1 LLKPLSIFL
10 LKNQQFQSVA
20 PWIIFLLIIEDN
32 GMNNSNNTNYQM
44 ASCTSTRNHSQEI
57 NSAIALLLLLVLA
70 LLPARFAQAAVVT
83 FSDFTHLGSD
93 DVDYIVTIEDDAE
106 VGVAANHFK
115 ISYQVAPPNILTTAK
130 FTGFFFDANDAYTSA
145 NLGLSNET
153 VASCGL
159 GFDTHHITGG
169 CGSNLNLGT
178 QAGAFQGYDWDVGIT
193 WKNSNDLS
201 NGQVQSFKIAALNL
215 SINDFSNIGLR
226 GQDTNG
232 GGGSAK
238 EFQSTPNAVPVPASA
253 WLFFSSTVAL
263 LVIRKKHH

>member
-1 LLKPLSIFL
+1 
-10 LKNQQFQSVA
+10 
-20 PWIIFLLIIEDN
+20 
-32 GMNNSNNTNYQM
+32 MNNSNNTNYQM
-44 ASCTSTRNHSQEI
+44 ASCTSTRNHFQAI
-57 NSAIALLLLLVLA
+57 KSASTLLFFLVIA
-70 LLPARFAQAAVVT
+70 LLPARFAQAAVIT

-106 VGVAANHFK
+106 AGVSANHFK
-115 ISYQVAPPNILTTAK
+115 ISYQVAPSSTLTTAK
-130 FTGFFFDANDAYTSA
+130 FTGFFFDANNVYNSS

-159 GFDTHHITGG
+159 GFDTHHITGS
-169 CGSNLNLGT
+169 CGSNLNLGA

-232 GGGSAK
+232 SGGSGSAK
-238 EFQSTPNAVPVPASA
+238 EFQSTPNAVPVPASV
-253 WLFFSSTVAL
+253 WLFLSSTVAL
-263 LVIRKKHH
+263 LVARKKRQ

>member
-1 LLKPLSIFL
+1 MTNNANYKFASCVLTQKNYSFLRLSSTFFL
-10 LKNQQFQSVA
+10 L
-20 PWIIFLLIIEDN
+20 LI
-32 GMNNSNNTNYQM
+32 
-44 ASCTSTRNHSQEI
+44 
-57 NSAIALLLLLVLA
+57 VA
-70 LLPARFAQAAVVT
+70 LLPARFAQAAVIT

-106 VGVAANHFK
+106 AGVSANHFK
-115 ISYQVAPPNILTTAK
+115 ISYQVDPSSTLTTAK
-130 FTGFFFDANDAYTSA
+130 FTGFFFDANNAYNSS

-159 GFDTHHITGG
+159 GFDTHHITGN
-169 CGSNLNLGT
+169 CGSNLNLGA

-232 GGGSAK
+232 SGGSAK

-253 WLFFSSTVAL
+253 WLFFSAITAL
-263 LVIRKKHH
+263 LAVRKKHH

>member
-1 LLKPLSIFL
+1 MSMTNNANYKFASCVLTQKNYSLLRLSSTFFL
-10 LKNQQFQSVA
+10 L
-20 PWIIFLLIIEDN
+20 LI
-32 GMNNSNNTNYQM
+32 
-44 ASCTSTRNHSQEI
+44 
-57 NSAIALLLLLVLA
+57 VA
-70 LLPARFAQAAVVT
+70 LLPARFAQAAVIT

-106 VGVAANHFK
+106 AGVSANHFK
-115 ISYQVAPPNILTTAK
+115 ISYQVDPSSTLTTAK
-130 FTGFFFDANDAYTSA
+130 FTGFFFDANNAYNSS

-159 GFDTHHITGG
+159 GFDTHHITGS
-169 CGSNLNLGT
+169 CGSNLNLGA

-232 GGGSAK
+232 SGGSAK

-253 WLFFSSTVAL
+253 WLFFSAITAL
-263 LVIRKKHH
+263 LAVRKNITDAL